1 MGIDDRDYMR
11 AKGTGRGGPPPSKDL
26 REALKAAQSGW
37 QKEDH
42 LLNRYGPSK
51 FRKWVMIVGLALVA
65 SWVLAM
71 LVFQFG

>member
-11 AKGTGRGGPPPSKDL
+11 AKGAGRGGPPPAKDIQ
-26 REALKAAQSGW
+26 EALKAARSGW
-37 QKEDH
+37 QKTDH

-51 FRKWVMIVGLALVA
+51 LRKWVMIIGLVLLAT
-65 SWVLAM
+65 WVLAM